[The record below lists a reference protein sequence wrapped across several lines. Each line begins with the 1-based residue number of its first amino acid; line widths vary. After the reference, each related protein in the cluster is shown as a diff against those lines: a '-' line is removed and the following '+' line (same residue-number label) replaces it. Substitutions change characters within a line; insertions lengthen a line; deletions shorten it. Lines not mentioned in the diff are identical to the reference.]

1 MATQIKKYK
10 KKDGT
15 TAYMFKKYLGIDPV
29 TGKRQETTRRGF
41 STSKEAR
48 LALANLEIEF
58 AENGFSPEKRQRT
71 YQEIFDEWFKLIYKN
86 RVKESTYW
94 STLIPFEKHILP
106 ALGNLK
112 IDNISVTFCQ
122 KLANAWA
129 QKYPKRFK
137 RYLNYAG
144 MVFKYAETVDE
155 VKKNPI
161 ERVIIPVAFVDVE
174 EDKKNFYSREELLDF
189 LAAYNEMNQPKRYTF
204 FLVLAF
210 TGLRKGEA
218 LALTWRDID
227 FKRKTIKINKTLATG
242 KNGARLIQQPKT
254 KASNSIISIDDT
266 VITALKE
273 WRIHQNSILN
283 RFGHIPSTEQLVFS
297 QDEDNSLLYPRTP
310 LTWLQVFYHHHPD
323 IKKIT
328 VHGFRHTHASLLF
341 EAGANMKQAQ
351 DRLRHSNIKTTM
363 NTYIHVTQEGKDET
377 ASLFDDYMTNGK
389 RVGQFLG
396 QIKTPLE

>member
-15 TAYMFKKYLGIDPV
+15 TAYMFKKYLGIDQV

-41 STSKEAR
+41 SSLKEAK
-48 LALANLEIEF
+48 LALAKLEINFE
-58 AENGFSPEKRQRT
+58 ENGFSPEKRKRT
-71 YQEIFDEWFKLIYKN
+71 YREVFEEWYKLVYKN

-94 STLIPFEKHILP
+94 NTLIPFEKHILP

-112 IDNISVTFCQ
+112 IDNVSVTFCQ
-122 KLANAWA
+122 KLANNWSREH
-129 QKYPKRFK
+129 PKRFK

-144 MVFKYAETVDE
+144 MVFKYAETLDE
-155 VKKNPI
+155 IKKNPL
-161 ERVIIPVAFVDVE
+161 ERIIIPVVFDDE
-174 EDKKNFYSREELLDF
+174 EAKKNFYSREELLAF
-189 LAAYNEMNQPKRYTF
+189 LAAYKKLNQPKRYTF
-204 FLVLAF
+204 FLLLGF

-227 FKRKTIKINKTLATG
+227 FNRKTITINKTLAAG
-242 KNGARLIQQPKT
+242 KNGARLIQRPKT
-254 KASNSIISIDDT
+254 KASNGTISIDST

-273 WRIHQNSILN
+273 WRVRQNSILK
-283 RFGHIPSTEQLVFS
+283 RLDHIASTEQLVFS
-297 QDEDNSLLYPRTP
+297 QDEDNSLLYSRTP
-310 LTWLQVFYHHHPD
+310 LTWLQVFYHHHPN

-341 EAGANMKQAQ
+341 EAGADMKQAQ
-351 DRLRHSNIKTTM
+351 DRLRHTNIKTTM

-377 ASLFDDYMTNGK
+377 ASLFDDFMANGK
-389 RVGQFLG
+389 RVGQTLG